1 MSFLWLGCCEASV
14 GEWVGRR
21 VSVGVKV
28 CKQENEWVSQWVR
41 TWVGCRRT
49 HMRRC
54 FKLFPRLPAHRKL
67 PQAADIHIHTIY
79 IYICSMS
86 VYIFSSANKTSIAW
100 YKLQITLNRLRLEA
114 THGGARRCTRP
125 QVLDALMLR
134 CLFVPCGSIREHL
147 SSSFRPQAT
156 HNVALP
162 RSVDT
167 SVVNYLS
174 LKSLTHAAAV
184 ATTTTA
190 TPSTIMYLH

>member
-1 MSFLWLGCCEASV
+1 MSELVSECV
-14 GEWVGRR
+14 REWDVDVLTCGAALNYFRD
-21 VSVGVKV
+21 
-28 CKQENEWVSQWVR
+28 
-41 TWVGCRRT
+41 CRRIGSCL
-49 HMRRC
+49 RQ
-54 FKLFPRLPAHRKL
+54 P
-67 PQAADIHIHTIY
+67 IY
-79 IYICSMS
+79 IYIP
-86 VYIFSSANKTSIAW
+86 YIYIYVVCLYTYFPSANKTSIAW

-147 SSSFRPQAT
+147 SSCFRPQAT